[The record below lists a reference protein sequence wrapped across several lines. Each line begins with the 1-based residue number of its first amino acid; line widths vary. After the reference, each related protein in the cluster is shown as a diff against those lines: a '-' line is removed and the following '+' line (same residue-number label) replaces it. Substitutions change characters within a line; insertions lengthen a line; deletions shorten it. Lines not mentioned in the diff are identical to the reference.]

1 MGLADLNQLI
11 FLSCISIVQQ
21 STILI
26 YTNFVY
32 LPFHSS
38 HIDIVLLWC
47 CVKTTH
53 WTDRQAI
60 DAAW

>member
-38 HIDIVLLWC
+38 HIDIVLL
-47 CVKTTH
+47 
-53 WTDRQAI
+53 
-60 DAAW
+60 